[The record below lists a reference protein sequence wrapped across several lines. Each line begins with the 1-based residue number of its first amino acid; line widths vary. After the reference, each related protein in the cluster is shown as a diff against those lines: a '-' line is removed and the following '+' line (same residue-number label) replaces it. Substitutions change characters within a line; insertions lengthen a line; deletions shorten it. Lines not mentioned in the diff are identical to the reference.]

1 MKDEYSIDWVPNAAR
16 HGQPFQQFTL
26 WLSANLQI
34 TAIVNGALAVV
45 FGVHGVTAL
54 LGLLLG
60 NILGGTVMAL
70 HAAQGPRL
78 GLPQMISSRVQ
89 FGVKGAALPLLLAII
104 MYLGFATTGTVLSGQ
119 AINRI
124 LDTDGSPLGMV
135 VFGVT
140 TGVIAIAGY
149 NVIHKLGRIA
159 SVVSIAGFSFL
170 AWRLLSAHPLDTLL
184 TGPAGDISQLLLAMS
199 LSAGWQ
205 LTFAPYVAD
214 YSRYLPADTPSGKVF
229 WPVFLGTTIGAQ
241 CAMSFGV
248 LVVGAG
254 DSFIKNQVGFM
265 GELAGPILA
274 MVIYFAIVA
283 GKLTVNCLN
292 AYGGLMC
299 SLTIVSGIN
308 GARRF
313 SPKARSLVIALFIA
327 LSVVLAIFA
336 SHDFLANFKN
346 FVLLLL
352 VAFVPWSAVN
362 LIDYYLISR
371 EKVDIPALY
380 QPEGRYGT
388 YNLPALVSY
397 GVGILSQ
404 VPFINQAI
412 YTGFAVKLL
421 GNTDISWIVGL
432 LVTALVYYPWAKRTT
447 RVPAQMVYLTV

>member
-1 MKDEYSIDWVPNAAR
+1 MKDKYSIDWVPDAAR

-34 TAIVNGALAVV
+34 TAIVDGALAVV

-60 NILGGTVMAL
+60 NLLGGAVMAL

-78 GLPQMISSRVQ
+78 GLPQMITSRVQ
-89 FGVKGAALPLLLAII
+89 FGVKGAALPLLLAIL

-124 LDTDGSPLGMV
+124 LGTDGSPLGMV
-135 VFGVT
+135 VFGVI

-159 SVVSIAGFSFL
+159 SVVSIAGFGFL
-170 AWRLLSAHPLDTLL
+170 AWRLLSAHPLDALL
-184 TGPAGDISQLLLAMS
+184 AGPAGDIGQLLLAMS

-214 YSRYLPADTPSGKVF
+214 YSRYLPADTPTGKVF
-229 WPVFLGTTIGAQ
+229 WPVFLGTAIGAQ

-248 LVVGAG
+248 LVAGAG
-254 DSFIKNQVGFM
+254 GSFIKNQVGFM
-265 GELAGPILA
+265 GELAGPALA

-292 AYGGLMC
+292 AYGGFMC
-299 SLTIVSGIN
+299 SLTIVSGMN
-308 GARRF
+308 GARSY

-327 LSVVLAIFA
+327 LSVVLAVFA

-380 QPEGRYGT
+380 QPDGRYGA
-388 YNLPALVSY
+388 YNLPALASY

-404 VPFINQAI
+404 VPFISQAM

-421 GNTDISWIVGL
+421 GDTDISWIVGL
-432 LVTALVYYPWAKRTT
+432 LVTALVYYPWAKRTM
-447 RVPAQMVYLTV
+447 RVPARMIYPAA